1 MATTFYCHKR
11 NTDDVEAETHLNFLP
26 ILALLGSMISLTV
39 GTSYGKQLFPI
50 IGPGGT
56 AAYRVAFAAIILFF
70 VFRPWKN
77 RLSPGD
83 LQKVTLYGVTLGL
96 MNFMFYEAIGRL
108 PLGIAIAIEFTGP
121 LVVAVI
127 SSRRVIDFVWIV
139 LTIIGLWLLL
149 PIDLGRNLL
158 DPRTVGAASSV
169 SALDP
174 MGIVFAFASA
184 LLWALY
190 IIFGKRLSHLP
201 SGPATSWGMIAAAL
215 TTLPLGFI
223 ETGTGLFQPQVLV
236 AGIGLAVASSAVPY
250 TLEMF
255 ALKRLPRNTFSI
267 LLSLE
272 PAIGALTGF
281 FVLSE
286 VLTWTQWLA
295 IACIMSASVGT
306 AFGAKKEIGAT
317 SLEDVPADVL

>member
-1 MATTFYCHKR
+1 
-11 NTDDVEAETHLNFLP
+11 
-26 ILALLGSMISLTV
+26 MISLTV
-39 GTSYGKQLFPI
+39 GTSYGKQLFPA

-56 AAYRVAFAAIILFF
+56 AAYRVVFAAIILFL
-70 VFRPWKN
+70 VFRPWKK
-77 RLSPGD
+77 RLSPND
-83 LQKVTLYGVTLGL
+83 IKKVTLYGVTLGL
-96 MNFMFYEAIGRL
+96 MNFTFYEAIGRL

-121 LVVAVI
+121 LVVAVV
-127 SSRRVIDFVWIV
+127 SSRRIIDFAWIV

-149 PIDLGRNLL
+149 PINLSNAAGSVSTL
-158 DPRTVGAASSV
+158 DPI
-169 SALDP
+169 
-174 MGIVFAFASA
+174 GIVFAFASA

-201 SGPATSWGMIAAAL
+201 SGPATSWGMMAAAL
-215 TTLPLGFI
+215 TTLPLGFV
-223 ETGTGLFQPQVLV
+223 ETGAALFQPQLYA

-255 ALKRLPRNTFSI
+255 ALKRMPKNTFSI

-286 VLTWTQWLA
+286 ILTWTQWVA
-295 IACIMSASVGT
+295 IACIMSASIGT
-306 AFGAKKEIGAT
+306 AFGAKKE
-317 SLEDVPADVL
+317 SESKLEDVPADVL